1 MTRRLKIETRL
12 RQISKTPAWLARKL
26 GKNKQSVYQWLE
38 GAEPRDE
45 SVWPSVAQLLS
56 IPVEV
61 LLDDSRD
68 LITEPPGPDEVETAR
83 SSNLPNAVKSF
94 ARGDMVLLPVWRGVA
109 AGLQDECYFVASDSA
124 EFMEVPAFMAG
135 REEDRHVV
143 CVAAGTSMSPR
154 LRQGDRAVVRMDPNP
169 PRNTLVV
176 AQNPESRRF
185 IKALRE
191 NKLLELHSV
200 NEEFPPITDVS
211 DWQLVGSVVAIWG
224 QYEAGAPNIEWDG
237 GRPLKA

>member
-1 MTRRLKIETRL
+1 MTRREKIEIRL
-12 RQISKTPAWLARKL
+12 RQIGKNPSWLARKL
-26 GKNKQSVYQWLE
+26 EKSKQSVYQWIE

-45 SVWPSVAQLLS
+45 SVWPQVADLIG
-56 IPVEV
+56 IPLAI
-61 LLDDSRD
+61 LLDDRKD
-68 LITEPPGPDEVETAR
+68 LEPPRRDEVEMVRTVA
-83 SSNLPNAVKSF
+83 SPVKSF
-94 ARGDMVLLPVWRGVA
+94 ARGDMALLPVWRGVA
-109 AGLQDECYFVASDSA
+109 AGLQDECYFVASDTA

-154 LRQGDRAVVRMDPNP
+154 LRQGDRAVVRLDPNP
-169 PRNTLVV
+169 PRNTLVI

-191 NKLLELHSV
+191 TRHLELHSI
-200 NEEFPPITDVS
+200 NEDFPPIVDVS
-211 DWQLVGSVVAIWG
+211 EWQLVGSVVAIWG